1 MAFKN
6 ERSKKATVNLLMA
19 VGSLAVCIAIALVSI
34 TPQTYDISV
43 GEISNQTITAPKDV
57 VDEVTTQAKIEE
69 AQAQVGPSYKK
80 DADITQQSSKK
91 LSEDFAAFEKARAQA
106 QSIYEQK
113 EQEKAD
119 AVQQEIDK
127 VQQANAAQTDPVA
140 TPAPVPTPYTPA
152 VFDPANVEWDKLLTQ
167 EQITEIKDILPDY
180 IDSTQFYHI
189 LSMTAKQLSNLQEAV
204 SGEVENLLSKGIT
217 SDELDQTKSDAIQD
231 IEEKL
236 DLTETMR
243 SLMVAVISNDLTANV
258 VFDETATKEAR
269 DKAAAL
275 VTPKMYKSG
284 QNIVV
289 KGEIVGDAEYGV
301 LKSLGLLSTEST
313 SIRPYFGI
321 ILYIVLAYVL
331 YAVFLAVFNRR
342 LLMNTKKIAILAIL
356 TAAAYGATALAQLVA
371 IHIFPIFLF
380 VILGAVLLSPKNALL
395 YSVFLSLLLVSV
407 TTGGQEMFS
416 EASLMLL
423 LITMMGSFFAVYT
436 LKDMRYRSRLVLGGL
451 TAAIPGVVV
460 VLIVWML
467 QVPIVGDQA
476 PNVQQLLNSM
486 AMLAISGVMCGIIS
500 IGVLPL
506 LENAFKLTT
515 PTKLLEL
522 SDPTHPLTKRL
533 MIEAPGTYHHS
544 ILVANLAEAGCNA
557 VGGFALLA
565 RVGAYFHDVG
575 KVENPLFFKENQRNN
590 VNPHDK
596 IEPKDSAA
604 IIRKH
609 VPDGVAML
617 KKYKM
622 PGEIIDIVR
631 NHHGNGTVG
640 YFYYEALKQ
649 DENTD
654 IEDYRY
660 AGSPP
665 DTKEGAIVMLA
676 DIVEAAVRSL
686 DDPSREEISDMV
698 HKLIKARYDEGLLDR
713 TPLNRRDLRDI
724 AEAFINIF
732 DGVYHQRI
740 KYPDIKIHGAEDE
753 DHIL

>member
-6 ERSKKATVNLLMA
+6 ERNKKAFVNLLMA
-19 VGSLAVCIAIALVSI
+19 VGSLGVCIAIALVSI

-43 GEISNQTITAPKDV
+43 GEISSQTITAPKDV

-80 DADITQQSSKK
+80 DADITQQVNKK
-91 LSEDFAAFEKARAQA
+91 ISEDFAAFERARAQA
-106 QSIYEQK
+106 QSIYDQK

-119 AVQQEIDK
+119 AVQKEIDK
-127 VQQANAAQTDPVA
+127 VQQENAGLTDPA
-140 TPAPVPTPYTPA
+140 ASPAPLPTPYAAATL
-152 VFDPANVEWDKLLTQ
+152 DPAAMQWDSLLTQ
-167 EQITEIKDILPDY
+167 EQITELKDMLPDY
-180 IDSTQFYHI
+180 IDNTQFYHI
-189 LSMTAKQLSNLQEAV
+189 LSLTAKQLSNLREAV
-204 SGEVENLLSKGIT
+204 SGEIENLLSKGIGN
-217 SDELDQTKSDAIQD
+217 DELDQMKSDAIQT

-236 DLTETMR
+236 DLNEAMR
-243 SLMVAVISNDLTANV
+243 SLLVAVVSNDLASNV
-258 VFDETATKEAR
+258 VFDEAATKEAR
-269 DKAAAL
+269 DKAAEL
-275 VTPKMYKSG
+275 VTPKIYKSG

-289 KGEIVGDAEYGV
+289 KGEIVGDAEYNV

-313 SIRPYFGI
+313 SVRPYLGI
-321 ILYIVLAYVL
+321 IIYIVLAYVL

-356 TAAAYGATALAQLVA
+356 TAVAYGATTLAQLVA
-371 IHIFPIFLF
+371 IHVFPIFLF
-380 VILGAVLLSPKNALL
+380 VILGAVLLSPKNALI

-423 LITMMGSFFAVYT
+423 LIMMMGSFFAVYT

-460 VLIVWML
+460 VLIIWML
-467 QVPIVGDQA
+467 QVPVLGDQA
-476 PNVQQLLNSM
+476 PSMQQMFNGM
-486 AMLAISGVMCGIIS
+486 AMIAISGVMCGIVS

-557 VGGFALLA
+557 VGGFSLLA

-575 KVENPLFFKENQRNN
+575 KVENPMFFKENQRNN

-596 IEPKDSAA
+596 LDPKESAE

-622 PGEIIDIVR
+622 PSEIIDIVR

-654 IEDYRY
+654 VEDFSY
-660 AGSPP
+660 AGNPP

-713 TPLNRRDLRDI
+713 APLNRRDLRDI
-724 AEAFINIF
+724 AEAFINVF

-740 KYPDIKIHGAEDE
+740 KYPEIKIHGADDE
-753 DHIL
+753 DNIL

>member
-6 ERSKKATVNLLMA
+6 ERSKKAAVNLLMA
-19 VGSLAVCIAIALVSI
+19 VGSLCVCIAIALVSI
-34 TPQTYDISV
+34 TPQTYDVSV

-57 VDEVTTQAKIEE
+57 VDQVTTQAKIEE
-69 AQAQVGPSYKK
+69 AQANVGPSYKK
-80 DADITQQSSKK
+80 DADITQQTSKK
-91 LSEDFAAFEKARAQA
+91 ITEDFAAFEKIRAQA

-113 EQEKAD
+113 EKEKAD
-119 AVQQEIDK
+119 AVQQEIEK
-127 VQQANAAQTDPVA
+127 AQQGNTAQTDPAA
-140 TPAPVPTPYTPA
+140 TPSPVPTPYVA
-152 VFDPANVEWDKLLTQ
+152 VAFDPARVEWKTLLSQ
-167 EQITEIKDILPDY
+167 EQMVELKDMLPDY
-180 IDSTQFYHI
+180 IDNTQFYHI
-189 LSMTAKQLSNLQEAV
+189 LAMTAKQLSGLQETIA
-204 SGEVENLLSKGIT
+204 GEVENLLAKGIAN
-217 SDELDQTKSDAIQD
+217 DEIDQLKSAAVQD
-231 IEEKL
+231 IEGKL

-243 SLMVAVISNDLTANV
+243 SLMVAVISNDLAANV
-258 VFDETATKEAR
+258 VFDEAATKEAR

-289 KGEIVGDAEYGV
+289 KGEIVGEAEYGV

-313 SIRPYFGI
+313 SVRPYIGI

-331 YAVFLAVFNRR
+331 YAIFLAVFNRR

-356 TAAAYGATALAQLVA
+356 TAVAYGATTLAQLVA

-380 VILGAVLLSPKNALL
+380 VILGAVLLSPKNALI
-395 YSVFLSLLLVSV
+395 YSVFLSLLLISV
-407 TTGGQEMFS
+407 TTGGQELFS

-451 TAAIPGVVV
+451 TAAIPGAVVA
-460 VLIVWML
+460 LIVWML

-476 PNVQQLLNSM
+476 PNVQQMLNSM
-486 AMLAISGVMCGIIS
+486 SMIAISGVMCGIIS

-575 KVENPLFFKENQRNN
+575 KVENPLYFKENQRNN
-590 VNPHDK
+590 INPHDK
-596 IEPKDSAA
+596 LLPKESAS

-609 VPDGVAML
+609 VPDGIAML
-617 KKYKM
+617 KKYKL

-649 DENTD
+649 DENTNV
-654 IEDYRY
+654 EDYRY
-660 AGSPP
+660 EGNPP

-686 DDPSREEISDMV
+686 DDPDREEISDMV
-698 HKLIKARYDEGLLDR
+698 HKLIKARYDEGLLDHA
-713 TPLNRRDLRDI
+713 PLNRRDLREI

-753 DHIL
+753 DNIL

>member
-1 MAFKN
+1 MAFKS
-6 ERSKKATVNLLMA
+6 ERNKKAFVNLLMA
-19 VGSLAVCIAIALVSI
+19 VGSLGVCIAIALVAI
-34 TPQTYDISV
+34 TPQTYDITV
-43 GEISNQTITAPKDV
+43 GEISPQTITAPKDV
-57 VDEVTTQAKIEE
+57 VDEVTTQAKVEE

-80 DADITQQSSKK
+80 DADITQQTNKK
-91 LSEDFAAFEKARAQA
+91 ISEDFAAFEKARAQA
-106 QSIYEQK
+106 EGIFKQK
-113 EQEKAD
+113 EQEKVD
-119 AVQQEIDK
+119 ASLEEIG
-127 VQQANAAQTDPVA
+127 QIEQANAGITDPAV
-140 TPAPVPTPYTPA
+140 TPAPVPTPYAATA
-152 VFDPANVEWDKLLTQ
+152 FDPADGQWETILTQ
-167 EQITEIKDILPDY
+167 EQITGLKDLLPDY
-180 IDSTQFYHI
+180 IDNTQLYHI
-189 LSMTAKQLSNLQEAV
+189 ISLTGKQLSNLQEAV
-204 SGEVENLLSKGIT
+204 SKEVEDLLSKGIA
-217 SDELDQTKSDAIQD
+217 SDELEAMKNDAVQT
-231 IEEKL
+231 IEEKM

-258 VFDETATKEAR
+258 VFDEVATKEAR

-275 VTPKMYKSG
+275 VTPKIYKSG

-289 KGEIVGDAEYGV
+289 KGEIVGDAEYNV
-301 LKSLGLLSTEST
+301 LKSLGLLSSEST
-313 SIRPYFGI
+313 SIRPYLGIVSYI
-321 ILYIVLAYVL
+321 ILTYVL

-356 TAAAYGATALAQLVA
+356 TAVAYGVATLTQLVA
-371 IHIFPIFLF
+371 IHIFPVFLF
-380 VILGAVLLSPKNALL
+380 VILGAVLLSPKNALI

-407 TTGGQEMFS
+407 TTGGQDMFS
-416 EASLMLL
+416 EASLMMLL
-423 LITMMGSFFAVYT
+423 VTMMGSFFAVYT

-451 TAAIPGVVV
+451 AAAIPGAVV

-467 QVPIVGDQA
+467 QVPMMGEQA
-476 PNVQQLLNSM
+476 PSIQQMLNSM
-486 AMLAISGVMCGIIS
+486 AMIAISGIMCGIIS

-575 KVENPLFFKENQRNN
+575 KVNNPLYFKENQRNN
-590 VNPHDK
+590 INPHDRL
-596 IEPKDSAA
+596 EPKESAA

-631 NHHGNGTVG
+631 NHHGDGTVG

-660 AGSPP
+660 AGNPP

-713 TPLNRRDLRDI
+713 APLNRRDLRDI

-740 KYPDIKIHGAEDE
+740 KYPEIKIHGAEDE
-753 DHIL
+753 DNIL